1 MIKGI
6 LFFFVVY
13 ALTYGLIGLFRA
25 LTLKEKLNVVKTLLY
40 SGLIAGIATLI
51 VGLIIVIF

>member
-13 ALTYGLIGLFRA
+13 ALTYGLIGLFRQ
-25 LTLKEKLNVVKTLLY
+25 LTRKEKLNVVKTLMY

-51 VGLIIVIF
+51 IGLIVAIF